1 MIRMTEPM
9 PCPRCRR
16 PVVPGEE
23 RWYDEDAQPH
33 VCEGAMTNTCW
44 LHGQPIGPAPARNC
58 PECRHQ
64 IDLTLAAPPIWRTPL
79 ITWRARRR
87 LRHIDGQDA

>member
-23 RWYDEDAQPH
+23 RWYDEDGQPH
-33 VCEGAMTNTCW
+33 VCEGGSGSPTEDLSDRLLAD
-44 LHGQPIGPAPARNC
+44 
-58 PECRHQ
+58 PEGLG
-64 IDLTLAAPPIWRTPL
+64 DV
-79 ITWRARRR
+79 
-87 LRHIDGQDA
+87 